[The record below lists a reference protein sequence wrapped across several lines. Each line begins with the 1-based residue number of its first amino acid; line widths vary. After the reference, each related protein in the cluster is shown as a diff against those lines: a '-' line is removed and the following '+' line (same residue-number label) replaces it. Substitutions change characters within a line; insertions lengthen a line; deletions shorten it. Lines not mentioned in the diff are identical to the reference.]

1 MQQNL
6 KRLFSST
13 ILFTGLMVC
22 LTDQNACEVTAKS
35 TNSIQTTKSK
45 DNVVE
50 IKIPAVAG
58 VTINNEKTVSI
69 EKNDTNMVTSS
80 VNTEEDVEPSRESL
94 IESHNDR
101 WQDVRFDYASMEDI
115 FYDMTYPLAKRRWSK

>member
-22 LTDQNACEVTAKS
+22 LTDQNTCEVTAKS
-35 TNSIQTTKSK
+35 TNSIQTTESE
-45 DNVVE
+45 DDVVK

-80 VNTEEDVEPSRESL
+80 VNTEDVEPSREDL

-101 WQDVRFDYASMEDI
+101 WQDVRFDYASMD
-115 FYDMTYPLAKRRWSK
+115 DTYYV

>member
-1 MQQNL
+1 MKQDL

-22 LTDQNACEVTAKS
+22 LTDQNTCEVTAKS
-35 TNSIQTTKSK
+35 TNSIQTTESE
-45 DNVVE
+45 DDVVK

-58 VTINNEKTVSI
+58 VTINNAKSVSI

-80 VNTEEDVEPSRESL
+80 SFDIEENTEPSAEDV
-94 IESHNDR
+94 IASHNDR
-101 WQDVRFDYASMEDI
+101 
-115 FYDMTYPLAKRRWSK
+115 

>member
-1 MQQNL
+1 MKQDL

-69 EKNDTNMVTSS
+69 EFCRGISFFVKYV
-80 VNTEEDVEPSRESL
+80 
-94 IESHNDR
+94 
-101 WQDVRFDYASMEDI
+101 DI
-115 FYDMTYPLAKRRWSK
+115 FYIL